1 MNLNFHTFG
10 FLTGYE
16 EAKEQSVDIQDSPL
30 VLRNLNLS
38 SFVKEQTFLLG
49 GSHCHGVDLMM
60 LGIDF
65 YLVLTVED

>member
-1 MNLNFHTFG
+1 MN
-10 FLTGYE
+10 
-16 EAKEQSVDIQDSPL
+16 IQNSPL

-49 GSHCHGVDLMM
+49 GSHCRGVDLIM